1 MKTAQASQHLRDFSL
16 EHLAI
21 FLTTD
26 CKEGRVEEGVALC
39 WTPGM
44 LLELL
49 QQPDVHKRTN
59 IQDDRCCRHT
69 ECAGGVS
76 VFSLSLSLSTHLPLT
91 GRNRPACGPCRNTD
105 LVPGCLSEP
114 VWRQEWG
121 TFPKLRWPPPGK
133 TQHQEL
139 HVDMKLHRDSTKL
152 GPFPF
157 LIQQDASNKHETPPS
172 NNCVKL

>member
-1 MKTAQASQHLRDFSL
+1 MSPSVGHLGCCWSFCSSQMCTNAPTSRMTDAADTPNVRVVCQCSL
-16 EHLAI
+16 
-21 FLTTD
+21 
-26 CKEGRVEEGVALC
+26 
-39 WTPGM
+39 
-44 LLELL
+44 
-49 QQPDVHKRTN
+49 
-59 IQDDRCCRHT
+59 
-69 ECAGGVS
+69 
-76 VFSLSLSLSTHLPLT
+76 SLSLSLSTHLPLT

-139 HVDMKLHRDSTKL
+139 HVGLKLHRDSTKL

-157 LIQQDASNKHETPPS
+157 LIQQDAFNKHETPPL
-172 NNCVKL
+172 NNCVK